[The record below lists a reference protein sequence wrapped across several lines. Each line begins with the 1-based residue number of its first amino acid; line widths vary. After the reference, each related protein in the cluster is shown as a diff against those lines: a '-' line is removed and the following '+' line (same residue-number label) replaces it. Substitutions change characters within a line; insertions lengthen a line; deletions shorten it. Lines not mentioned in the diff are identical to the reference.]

1 MHSDKPAAGCDSSPA
16 EGDADVSSSLARQDP
31 GSVLVLDTSAFFL
44 SVAFSG
50 LLCTVPRVEGELKDL
65 RGKARFAVFLDEGM
79 EILQPAKDSR
89 KKAEE
94 ASRRSGDAPVLSQTD
109 LDLLALAVERGGTLV
124 TDDFAIQNTA
134 HLLNIPVRSL
144 IQRDAQARVWKIRC
158 TGCGKYYDEMPTRAG
173 DCPVCGS
180 LLKRKHK

>member
-1 MHSDKPAAGCDSSPA
+1 MLSDKPGTDSDPCPGGATGIAPSSPA
-16 EGDADVSSSLARQDP
+16 MKSCVP
-31 GSVLVLDTSAFFL
+31 VLVLDTSAFFL
-44 SVAFSG
+44 SVSFSG

-65 RGKARFAVFLDEGM
+65 RGKARFSVFLDEGM
-79 EILQPAKDSR
+79 EILEPAKEFR

-94 ASRRSGDAPVLSQTD
+94 ASRRSGDSPVLSRTD
-109 LDLLALAVERGGTLV
+109 LDLLALAAERGGTLV

-134 HLLNIPVRSL
+134 HVLNIPTRSL